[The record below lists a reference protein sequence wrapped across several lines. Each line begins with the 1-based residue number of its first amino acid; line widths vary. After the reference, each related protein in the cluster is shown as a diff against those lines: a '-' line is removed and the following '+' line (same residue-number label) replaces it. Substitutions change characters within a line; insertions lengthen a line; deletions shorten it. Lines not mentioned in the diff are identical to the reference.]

1 MPLTP
6 EEMRALF
13 PITRRYAYLDHA
25 AIAPLST
32 PVRSTMEVFLTRQS
46 EEPFEREH
54 WERLRGQVRNRVAEL
69 VATRPESIAFI
80 KNTTTGLGL
89 VAAGL
94 DWESGDNV
102 VGVDREFPAN
112 IYPWMDLRRKGVELR
127 LYRPSNGRI
136 EVAAIARLCDQR
148 TRVLAVSAVQ
158 FWNGFRV
165 DLSGLRKALRGKEV
179 LLIVDAI
186 QAVGA
191 LRIDLSELSV
201 DLLCSGA
208 QKWPLGPVRAGPASV
223 PASSPSAARGWCRS
237 NCMAG
242 YATRASSSRCVAT
255 SCAPHPITTTAT
267 PISIACSR
275 RCPSDLL
282 AKSQTRAGPR
292 DAAGGHRRP
301 VDHSGAGDPRHA
313 GGGAGGRLAHEQPG
327 HCRSGQRLGRRA
339 ERESGAAADPENPI
353 GGVAADWRVFLSNRA
368 ADRHWRDP
376 VWCPRADRSR
386 GVGPPP
392 ALGGIP

>member
-25 AIAPLST
+25 AIAPLAT

-127 LYRPSNGRI
+127 LYRPRNGRI

-165 DLSGLRKALRGKEV
+165 DLSGLRAALRGKDT

-191 LRIDLSELSV
+191 LRIDLSDLSI
-201 DLLCSGA
+201 DFLCAGA
-208 QKWPLGPVRAGPASV
+208 QKWLLGPIGAGFAYVGPRMLERLHPAIIGTDSVVRDEEYFDYELTLKPDARRFEEASPNYPGILGMGAAINLLLRAGLPAVEDAVLRLADRLRDELPTRGYELVLKPMSPSERSGIVSFRHPRMV
-223 PASSPSAARGWCRS
+223 PAELHTRLREAGVIISLRSDFLRVSPHYY
-237 NCMAG
+237 N
-242 YATRASSSRCVAT
+242 
-255 SCAPHPITTTAT
+255 
-267 PISIACSR
+267 
-275 RCPSDLL
+275 SDEDLDRLL
-282 AKSQTRAGPR
+282 
-292 DAAGGHRRP
+292 
-301 VDHSGAGDPRHA
+301 
-313 GGGAGGRLAHEQPG
+313 E
-327 HCRSGQRLGRRA
+327 
-339 ERESGAAADPENPI
+339 
-353 GGVAADWRVFLSNRA
+353 
-368 ADRHWRDP
+368 
-376 VWCPRADRSR
+376 
-386 GVGPPP
+386 
-392 ALGGIP
+392 ALPQ